1 MGTRALAAAMLLISF
16 SGCSLAPRVP
26 APEDV
31 VWMDEAFEYDAA
43 LVNVSAAS
51 LFALDDSQVRS
62 LRSTPAA
69 TEGGPSGRRAYLL
82 RLLFGSDMKAFTY
95 AGGHSTVAAETWRN
109 QRGDCLS
116 LSVLSVALARM
127 LNLQAEFQE
136 VPVPVSFD
144 RRGNVD
150 FLNAHVNV
158 LLRNDQ
164 PLQLSGPWLA
174 AGAVVIDF
182 GPSIG
187 SRRIGTPLSDSAVLA
202 RFLNNV
208 ASERLAQRNHRE
220 AYAHYKAAIIAEPT
234 YSASYNNLAQL
245 YLIAGNTD
253 GAEALLRRAL
263 LLNAANDLAL
273 DTLHRLL
280 LSQDR
285 IAEAHVYEQRLLERR
300 DRDPYYWLGLGLER
314 MRQAQYA
321 EAVEALERAQGLTNG
336 FGEVHRNLAI
346 AYWYSGQRH
355 KARDQLALLD
365 ALDPGDAGT
374 TQLRRKFNQTAY
386 TPQPR

>member
-1 MGTRALAAAMLLISF
+1 
-16 SGCSLAPRVP
+16 
-26 APEDV
+26 
-31 VWMDEAFEYDAA
+31 
-43 LVNVSAAS
+43 
-51 LFALDDSQVRS
+51 
-62 LRSTPAA
+62 
-69 TEGGPSGRRAYLL
+69 
-82 RLLFGSDMKAFTY
+82 
-95 AGGHSTVAAETWRN
+95 
-109 QRGDCLS
+109 
-116 LSVLSVALARM
+116 M
-127 LNLQAEFQE
+127 LNLQAELQE
-136 VPVPVSFD
+136 VPVPASFD

-164 PLQLSGPWLA
+164 SLHLSDPWLA

-182 GPSIG
+182 EPTIG
-187 SRRIGTPLSDSAVLA
+187 SRRLGTSLSDSAVLA

-208 ASERLAQRNHRE
+208 ASERLAQRNHRA

-245 YLIAGNTD
+245 YLIAGNPD
-253 GAEALLRRAL
+253 GAEALLRHAL
-263 LLNAANDLAL
+263 SLNAANDLAL
-273 DTLHRLL
+273 DSLYRLL

-285 IAEAHVYEQRLLERR
+285 AAEAHVYEQRLLERR
-300 DRDPYYWLGLGLER
+300 HRDPYYWLGLGLER
-314 MRQAQYA
+314 LRQAQYT

-346 AYWYSGQRH
+346 AYWHSGQPH

-374 TQLRRKFNQTAY
+374 MQLRRKFNQTAY

>member
-1 MGTRALAAAMLLISF
+1 
-16 SGCSLAPRVP
+16 
-26 APEDV
+26 
-31 VWMDEAFEYDAA
+31 
-43 LVNVSAAS
+43 
-51 LFALDDSQVRS
+51 
-62 LRSTPAA
+62 
-69 TEGGPSGRRAYLL
+69 
-82 RLLFGSDMKAFTY
+82 
-95 AGGHSTVAAETWRN
+95 
-109 QRGDCLS
+109 
-116 LSVLSVALARM
+116 
-127 LNLQAEFQE
+127 
-136 VPVPVSFD
+136 
-144 RRGNVD
+144 
-150 FLNAHVNV
+150 

-182 GPSIG
+182 EPSIG
-187 SRRIGTPLSDSAVLA
+187 SRRVGTPLSDSAVLA

-208 ASERLAQRNHRE
+208 ASEQLAQRNHRA
-220 AYAHYKAAIIAEPT
+220 AYAHYKSAIIAEPT
-234 YSASYNNLAQL
+234 YSPSYNNLAQL
-245 YLIAGNTD
+245 YLIAGKTD

-263 LLNAANDLAL
+263 SLNAANDLAL
-273 DTLHRLL
+273 DTLYRLL

-300 DRDPYYWLGLGLER
+300 HRDPYYWLGLGLER
-314 MRQAQYA
+314 LRQAQYA

-374 TQLRRKFNQTAY
+374 MQLRRKFNQTAY